1 MMLICSHQMVLK
13 KICLEI
19 DRNQIKKIKKEW
31 FPQRQLNL
39 LDQDYMIN
47 ILFNK
52 SKKKD

>member
-1 MMLICSHQMVLK
+1 MVLK